1 MMITKIWEKIE
12 RFLHR
17 FIYKVT
23 KVELSKNDMNS
34 LIQFIQFGFV
44 GILNNFICYV
54 IYLILIKMGLHYTV
68 ANIIGFS
75 ASVFNAH
82 YWNNKYVFS
91 SEKKRIWWKTL
102 LKTYVS
108 YAGTG
113 IILSNILLF
122 LWINICGIPVFI
134 APLVNLIITIPI
146 NFLMNKFWAYKK

>member
-1 MMITKIWEKIE
+1 MITKIWEKIE
-12 RFLHR
+12 RLLHR
-17 FIYKVT
+17 FICKVT
-23 KVELSKNDMNS
+23 KIELSENDRNS
-34 LIQFIQFGFV
+34 LIQFIQFGLV

-54 IYLILIKMGLHYTV
+54 IYLVLIKMGMHYTA

-134 APLVNLIITIPI
+134 APLANLIITIPI

>member
-1 MMITKIWEKIE
+1 MITKIWEKIE

-17 FIYKVT
+17 FIYKIT

-91 SEKKRIWWKTL
+91 SDKKRIWWKTL